1 MLPDKTGDDI
11 MTKIL
16 IGCLVIGVIAALL
29 AWKTE
34 SVKVRIII
42 GIGVAVV
49 LAVAFLLA
57 LILGGDS

>member
-1 MLPDKTGDDI
+1 

-16 IGCLVIGVIAALL
+16 IGCLVIGAIAALL